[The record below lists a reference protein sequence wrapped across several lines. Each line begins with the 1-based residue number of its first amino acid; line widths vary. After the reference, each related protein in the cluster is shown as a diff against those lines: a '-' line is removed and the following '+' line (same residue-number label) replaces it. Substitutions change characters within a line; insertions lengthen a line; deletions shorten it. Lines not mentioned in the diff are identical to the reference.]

1 MYDAIIVGARCA
13 GSPTAML
20 LARKGYRVLLL
31 DRTDFPSDTVSTHM
45 MWKAG
50 GSRLRRWG
58 LMERLLATGC
68 RRPSRMTLDFGN
80 GLVLSGTPP
89 AFDGEEVYVAPRRT
103 VLDKLLLDAAI
114 EAGVEFRDRF
124 TVEDLIRDGD
134 AVAGIRGHGRGGST
148 VEERAKI
155 VIGADGRNSVIA
167 KMVDAPKYN
176 EKPAVACY
184 YYSYWSGL
192 KNDGDWQGYG
202 MVDTATAAWP
212 TNDGLMLV
220 LAAWKY
226 EEFPRVRT
234 DIEGNFMAVVDQY
247 PEFAEDVRG
256 GRREERF
263 VGIADLPAFFRQP
276 YGPGWALVG
285 DAGYHKDPVT
295 AQGISD
301 AFRDAERLSEAIDDG
316 FAGRR
321 PLDEA
326 LAEYQRLRDE
336 EVEGMYEFTY
346 ELARMD
352 PPTPEQEALF
362 GALEGNQAQID
373 RFFGAFTSAV
383 PVGEF
388 FSDEN
393 VEAIMS
399 GAS

>member
-1 MYDAIIVGARCA
+1 MYDAIVVGARCA

-31 DRTDFPSDTVSTHM
+31 DRADFPSDTVSTHM
-45 MWKAG
+45 VWQSG

-89 AFDGEEVYVAPRRT
+89 AFGGEEVFVGPRRT

-114 EAGVEFRDRF
+114 EDGVEFRDHF
-124 TVEDLIRDGD
+124 TVEELIRDGD
-134 AVAGIRGHGRGGST
+134 AVAGVRGHSRGGAT

-155 VIGADGRNSVIA
+155 VIGADGRNSIIA
-167 KMVDAPKYN
+167 KIVDAPKYN

-184 YYSYWSGL
+184 YYSYWSGMHR
-192 KNDGDWQGYG
+192 NDWQGYG

-220 LAAWKY
+220 LAAWKH
-226 EEFPRVRT
+226 EEFPRIRA

-256 GRREERF
+256 GKREERF
-263 VGIADLPAFFRQP
+263 VGIADLPAFFRKP

-301 AFRDAERLSEAIDDG
+301 AFRDAERLADAIDDG

-321 PLDEA
+321 PLEEA
-326 LAEYQRLRDE
+326 LAGYQRLRDE
-336 EVEGMYEFTY
+336 EVGGLYEFTY

-352 PPTPEQEALF
+352 PPTPEQEQLF
-362 GALEGNQAQID
+362 AALEGNQPQID
-373 RFFGAFTSAV
+373 RFFGAFTGAV

-393 VEAIMS
+393 LEAIVAA
-399 GAS
+399 AS